1 MSPSSTSSSS
11 SSYESHFE
19 HGALFEFSTVI
30 NASLDLRFILGH
42 ILLTLMGKLLST
54 RALIALAHREGMYRV
69 EMTKGL
75 PQGLEGTELVVR
87 TLPAGVGHVG
97 RMSTKRHPWI
107 SYFTDQDLSILIP
120 LYVSKRPIGLLAFSS
135 RQGDRT
141 LRKQEE
147 TYLRSLASI
156 SASAIEKCHMI
167 EELGLVNR
175 RLDRKIQEL
184 NTLFE
189 VGKEFG
195 AVLDPDKLIRLLVFS
210 LMGQV
215 GVNRYLICLKE
226 GSDMRVAASRV
237 DGTMPQPE
245 LLAGLTRIRA
255 GVQIPDMIVTG
266 TIDPRPVLTALHL
279 KVAIPMEL
287 QGQTRGVLLLGEKL
301 NRDPFTQADF
311 EFLSA
316 LCSLAII
323 SLENARLFQQAIE
336 KQKMEDELAI
346 ARDIQK
352 GLLPSVLPALPGIE
366 LAAANFSSKQ
376 VGGDYYDVI
385 PLDDN
390 RMVLAIGDVSGKGTP
405 ASLLMANIQATIRA
419 LVPLDLPLTE
429 LTARVNDL
437 MCPNTGGSRF
447 VTFFWGCLD
456 HRRRVFTYVNA
467 GHNHPYLLHAD
478 GSMDRL
484 DKGGMILGVMPTMV
498 PYEDG
503 TVALKDGDLLVLF
516 TDGVSEAMNAASEE
530 YGEERLEAI
539 IRKAGRWGAQGLIDI
554 IHQDIIAHAHGAPQ
568 SDDITMMVM
577 RLV

>member
-1 MSPSSTSSSS
+1 MPPSSSS
-11 SSYESHFE
+11 ASYESHFE
-19 HGALFEFSTVI
+19 HAALFEFSTVI

-54 RALIALAHREGMYRV
+54 RAMVALAHQDGRYRV

-75 PQGLEGTELVVR
+75 PPGLEGNELMIK
-87 TLPAGVGHVG
+87 TLPSTVAHVG
-97 RMSTKRHPWI
+97 RMSDKRHPWTA
-107 SYFTDQDLSILIP
+107 YFAEHDLSILIP
-120 LYVSKRPIGLLAFSS
+120 LVASKRPIGILAFSA
-135 RQGDRT
+135 RQGERVLT
-141 LRKQEE
+141 KQEE

-156 SASAIEKCHMI
+156 SGSAIEKCHMI

-175 RLDRKIQEL
+175 KLDRKIQEL

-210 LMGQV
+210 LLGQV

-226 GSDMRVAASRV
+226 DSDMRVAASRI
-237 DGTMPQPE
+237 DGPAPQPE
-245 LLAGLTRIRA
+245 LLAGLTRIHA
-255 GVQIPDMIVTG
+255 GIHVADMIVTG
-266 TIDPRPVLTALHL
+266 AIDPRPVLEALHL
-279 KVAIPMEL
+279 SVAVPMEL

-301 NRDPFTQADF
+301 NRDPFTAADF

-316 LCSLAII
+316 LSSLAII
-323 SLENARLFQQAIE
+323 ALENARLFQQAIE
-336 KQKMEDELAI
+336 KQKMEDDLVI
-346 ARDIQK
+346 AREIQK
-352 GLLPSVLPALPGIE
+352 GLLPSILPALPGYEI
-366 LAAANFSSKQ
+366 AAANFSSKQ

-385 PLDDN
+385 PLDDS
-390 RMVLAIGDVSGKGTP
+390 RLILAIGDVSGKGTP

-419 LVPLDLPLTE
+419 LVPLDLPLTD
-429 LTARVNDL
+429 LTARTNNL

-447 VTFFWGCLD
+447 VTFFWGCLN
-456 HRRRVFTYVNA
+456 HQRKTFTYVNA

-478 GSMDRL
+478 GSVHRL
-484 DKGGMILGVMPTMV
+484 DKGGMILGVMETMV
-498 PYEDG
+498 PYEEE
-503 TVALKDGDLLVLF
+503 TVDLHEGDVLVLF

-530 YGEERLEAI
+530 YGEERLEAV
-539 IRKAGRWGAQGLIDI
+539 IRKTAGWGAQGLIDI

-577 RLV
+577 RVT

>member
-1 MSPSSTSSSS
+1 MPPSS

-19 HGALFEFSTVI
+19 HAALFEFSTVI

-42 ILLTLMGKLLST
+42 ILLTLMGKLLSS
-54 RALIALAHREGMYRV
+54 RALVAVSHHDGRYRV

-75 PQGLEGTELVVR
+75 PSGLEGNEVMIK
-87 TLPAGVGHVG
+87 TLPSTIGYVD
-97 RMSTKRHPWI
+97 RMSDKRHPWI
-107 SYFTDQDLSILIP
+107 SYFADHGLTIYIP
-120 LYVSKRPIGLLAFSS
+120 LIASQRPIGILAFSP
-135 RQGDRT
+135 RQTDRGMNT
-141 LRKQEE
+141 QEE

-167 EELGLVNR
+167 DELGLVNR
-175 RLDRKIQEL
+175 KLDRKIQEL

-210 LMGQV
+210 LLGQV

-226 GSDMRVAASRV
+226 GSDMRVAASRL
-237 DGTMPQPE
+237 DGPAPQPE
-245 LLAGLTRIRA
+245 LLAGLTKIHT
-255 GVQIPDMIVTG
+255 GVQIEDMIVTSA
-266 TIDPRPVLTALHL
+266 IDPRPVLHDLHM
-279 KVAIPMEL
+279 KVAVPMEL
-287 QGQTRGVLLLGEKL
+287 QGQTRGVLLLGDKL
-301 NRDPFTQADF
+301 NREQFTAADL

-316 LCSLAII
+316 LGSLAII

-346 ARDIQK
+346 AREIQK
-352 GLLPSVLPALPGIE
+352 GLLPSILPSLPGYEI
-366 LAAANFSSKQ
+366 AAANFSSKQ

-385 PLDDN
+385 PLDDD
-390 RMVLAIGDVSGKGTP
+390 RLILAIGDVSGKGTP

-419 LVPLDLPLTE
+419 LVPLDLPLTD

-456 HRRRVFTYVNA
+456 HRRKTFTYVNA

-478 GSMDRL
+478 GSVDRL
-484 DKGGMILGVMPTMV
+484 DKGGMILGVMETMV
-498 PYEDG
+498 PYEQE
-503 TVALKDGDLLVLF
+503 TVVLHDGDVLVLF

-530 YGEERLEAI
+530 YGEERLEAV
-539 IRKAGRWGAQGLIDI
+539 IRKAAGWGAQGLIDI
-554 IHQDIIAHAHGAPQ
+554 IHQDITAHAHGAPQ

-577 RLV
+577 RVVTV